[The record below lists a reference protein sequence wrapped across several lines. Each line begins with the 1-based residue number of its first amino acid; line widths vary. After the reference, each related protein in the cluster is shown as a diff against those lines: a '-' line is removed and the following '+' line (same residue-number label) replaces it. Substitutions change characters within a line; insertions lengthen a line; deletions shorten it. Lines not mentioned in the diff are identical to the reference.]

1 MYQHHS
7 CWQPTPEAA
16 PLLTVHAEGQPQ
28 GWLRVVASGEIDM
41 DTAPCLRRA
50 LAAAL
55 RTRPRRVDVD
65 LSRVSFC
72 DCAALGVLLWA
83 HGHARQ
89 QGTDLRLGPLSPL
102 VARVLELTDTS
113 GLLAPDPDSGV
124 PCHDA
129 GARTD
134 AGEWAGAD
142 PRMPRRSWYSARGPF
157 QAGWRR

>member
-1 MYQHHS
+1 
-7 CWQPTPEAA
+7 
-16 PLLTVHAEGQPQ
+16 
-28 GWLRVVASGEIDM
+28 
-41 DTAPCLRRA
+41 
-50 LAAAL
+50 
-55 RTRPRRVDVD
+55 
-65 LSRVSFC
+65 VSFC

-102 VARVLELTDTS
+102 VARVLELTGTS